1 MHAIERYYKINR
13 IILKLV
19 GLWPYHQSY
28 FSQLLKVLFVS
39 ILVTFIFAQLLPFTT
54 QQYNTSLLFQVL
66 SFVFPILID
75 TTKYCLFI
83 IQANNLKR
91 LLDQIQDDWNSLKDK
106 FEIKIIKK
114 YACNARLFSIVVM
127 IYCYFGLLSCGI
139 VQFLPIILDVLL
151 PLNDSRPHYLLVAT
165 EYFVSQEKYFH
176 LMLLHEALAYIIG
189 TTALCGTSAIIMTCI
204 LHACA
209 LFKIASCR
217 IENAIKKSTLMI
229 PSPKREYFIYRKV
242 VHAVIMHQKASKF
255 VELLTSSFGTLFSI
269 LIILG
274 VSSLTFNLFQFLQ
287 LITLTKNTGQA
298 SMVAIL
304 ILLHLNYMFVA
315 NYGGQE
321 LLNHGL
327 KMFKTTYNGLWYAV
341 PLRTQKLLLF
351 IMQKETLNIGLTCGG
366 IFVISLE
373 GFATILT
380 LFFFFQLAN
389 AAVSYFTLIYS
400 VK

>member
-39 ILVTFIFAQLLPFTT
+39 ILVTFIFAQ
-54 QQYNTSLLFQVL
+54 
-66 SFVFPILID
+66 
-75 TTKYCLFI
+75 
-83 IQANNLKR
+83 LKR

-274 VSSLTFNLFQFLQ
+274 VSSLTFNLFQVS
-287 LITLTKNTGQA
+287 NT
-298 SMVAIL
+298 
-304 ILLHLNYMFVA
+304 
-315 NYGGQE
+315 
-321 LLNHGL
+321 
-327 KMFKTTYNGLWYAV
+327 
-341 PLRTQKLLLF
+341 
-351 IMQKETLNIGLTCGG
+351 
-366 IFVISLE
+366 
-373 GFATILT
+373 
-380 LFFFFQLAN
+380 
-389 AAVSYFTLIYS
+389 VSYFN
-400 VK
+400 

>member
-39 ILVTFIFAQLLPFTT
+39 ILVTFIFAQ
-54 QQYNTSLLFQVL
+54 
-66 SFVFPILID
+66 
-75 TTKYCLFI
+75 
-83 IQANNLKR
+83 LKR

-373 GFATILT
+373 GFAT
-380 LFFFFQLAN
+380 LAN